1 MRARDWTGLVASGG
15 HHFNVIKI
23 AAAVGESHL
32 HVGAHMCGASWDE
45 FKRTSAASRRADA
58 RTSCGTERALMS
70 RIVGG
75 IGIAHTPS
83 MGYQFD
89 KGMHA
94 ASIRLAAV
102 VRRHAARQ
110 GMARRAPPS
119 HMVIIY
125 NDHMN
130 YFDLKTYPTFAIGMA
145 AHFPQ
150 ADEGYGLRP
159 FPGMDGDPEFAWPI
173 ARALVRD
180 GFDLTFCQE
189 LELDHGVYSWL
200 PYVLDPPWP
209 LKVLPIAVNMLMH
222 PVPTP
227 ERLRALGRAC
237 GARCSATGANAT
249 SSCSRRAACRT
260 RFTARVSASRTKN
273 GTAISS
279 TRSSTAWTSSW
290 RSRWSKIMQVAGTEA
305 AELSMWYTMRAALS
319 PERARATATTRCPR

>member
-1 MRARDWTGLVASGG
+1 V
-15 HHFNVIKI
+15 
-23 AAAVGESHL
+23 
-32 HVGAHMCGASWDE
+32 
-45 FKRTSAASRRADA
+45 
-58 RTSCGTERALMS
+58 S

-89 KGMHA
+89 KGMQGGFDPKW
-94 ASIRLAAV
+94 RLWYDGTQPV
-102 VRRHAARQ
+102 KRWLRDLH
-110 GMARRAPPS
+110 PS
-119 HMVIIY
+119 RIVIVY

-145 AHFPQ
+145 EHFPQ

-159 FPGMDGDPEFAWPI
+159 FPGLDGDPDFAWPI

-209 LKVLPIAVNMLMH
+209 CKVLPIAVNMLMQ

-227 ERLRALGRAC
+227 QRLRALGEALRRAIV
-237 GARCSATGANAT
+237 GDGRDHTVLVLATGGM
-249 SSCSRRAACRT
+249 SHQIHGT
-260 RFTARVSASRTKN
+260 RFGLTNEKWDRYFLDTIESGLDELV
-273 GTAISS
+273 AIPIE
-279 TRSSTAWTSSW
+279 
-290 RSRWSKIMQVAGTEA
+290 KIMQAAGTEA
-305 AELSMWYTMRAALS
+305 AELSMWYAMRAALS
-319 PERARATATTRCPR
+319 PDARAHYRYYTLPAVTGCGVIALDEPRTPR